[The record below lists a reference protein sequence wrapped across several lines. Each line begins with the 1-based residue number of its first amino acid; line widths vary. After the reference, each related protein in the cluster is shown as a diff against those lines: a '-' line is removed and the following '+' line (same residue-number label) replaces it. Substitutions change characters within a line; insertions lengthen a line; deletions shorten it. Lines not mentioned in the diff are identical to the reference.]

1 MREEDVE
8 GKKAVTLNPIIQSV
22 MTILCAGRSLPDS
35 RELFNF
41 REQLL
46 VRDED

>member
-8 GKKAVTLNPIIQSV
+8 GKKAANLNPIIQSV
-22 MTILCAGRSLPDS
+22 KIVLCAGRSLPDS

-41 REQLL
+41 RE
-46 VRDED
+46 